1 MWNNVVLYDP
11 LNWKLLEQI
20 VVNDTMTLKQ
30 ENEEIRPKSLERS
43 IIPQEQT
50 MTCWRT
56 SI

>member
-50 MTCWRT
+50 MTRWRT